1 MCSGVDIPEPLVPH
15 TITPFLFAAV
25 PDWDCD
31 GDEQFDDL
39 ASYESSGSI
48 TAAVFIDGVNAGV
61 SEGDMLGAFVGDE
74 LRGIG
79 VSTSVPF
86 GPYAGT

>member
-1 MCSGVDIPEPLVPH
+1 MKFYTIIKNLFLAIF
-15 TITPFLFAAV
+15 ITPFLFAAT

-48 TAAVFIDGVNAGV
+48 TAAVFID
-61 SEGDMLGAFVGDE
+61 
-74 LRGIG
+74 RR
-79 VSTSVPF
+79 
-86 GPYAGT
+86 